1 MRTVL
6 VGNRRLMRHLLAAM
20 LRVDW
25 DVVGILGAAGTS
37 AALGIDL
44 IVGPGLSNRSAIERI
59 ADQCDDECVP

>member
-20 LRVDW
+20 LRADW

-37 AALGIDL
+37 AARQANVDSAAQLGAA
-44 IVGPGLSNRSAIERI
+44 PGISTLSPLE
-59 ADQCDDECVP
+59 